1 MKAHY
6 IRVSTV
12 EQNTQRQTQI
22 NGAKQYLD
30 KISGTIPL
38 FERPQGKKLFSD
50 IELGEISEVYVHSID
65 RLGRNTLDILSTI
78 NYLNDKGVCLV
89 SEKEGIRTLIDGKEN
104 LTSKLIVNILAT
116 LSEFENNIRRER
128 QLEGIAIAKLKG
140 VYTGRTRGTKLSNDK
155 FLEKH
160 KSVLNELNN
169 GESIRRVAR
178 LCNVSTGT
186 VQKVKELALLV

>member
-6 IRVSTV
+6 IRVSTI

-22 NGAKQYLD
+22 TGAKQYLD

-50 IELGEISEVYVHSID
+50 IEIGEVSEVYVHSID
-65 RLGRNTLDILSTI
+65 RLGRDTIDILKTI
-78 NYLNDKGVCLV
+78 KYLNSKGVSLI
-89 SEKEGIRTLIDGKEN
+89 SKKEGIQTLIDGKEN
-104 LTSKLIVNILAT
+104 PTAKLIINILAT

-140 VYTGRTRGTKLSNDK
+140 VYTGRVRGTKLSNDK

-178 LCNVSTGT
+178 LCGVSTGT
-186 VQKVKELALLV
+186 VQKVKKLALLN